1 MMNPR
6 MREGPKP
13 RTASTAK
20 VNVKLV
26 EKLEVELVTPV
37 CFDYETVD
45 GRSKSLC
52 LTSKDPDWAC
62 VQAAMYVQY
71 GENPWKREKG
81 LFYD

>member
-1 MMNPR
+1 L
-6 MREGPKP
+6 G
-13 RTASTAK
+13 
-20 VNVKLV
+20 
-26 EKLEVELVTPV
+26 
-37 CFDYETVD
+37 
-45 GRSKSLC
+45 